1 MNRLFCVLLTALSLA
16 ACSSMKV
23 VEIDPHTGHF
33 PTNTK
38 ATVVL
43 DKRVDLDAM
52 KSLLVIEGNDFVKGQ
67 IENIHY
73 FDKVMKYTDLEK
85 KIIQANLTDKVPSMH
100 DRIGLSKAAT
110 YYKDFLWFH
119 TEVKGTR
126 PNQRV
131 QFILTNAKN
140 MDDYFITETKL
151 DYVWIGV
158 NDQNNWYPM
167 FNALIDYI
175 KQNSRTYGK

>member
-1 MNRLFCVLLTALSLA
+1 MKRIFCVFLTALSLA

-23 VEIDPHTGHF
+23 VEVDPHTGHF

-43 DKRVDLDAM
+43 DKRIDLDAM
-52 KSLLVIEGNDFVKGQ
+52 KSLLLVAKNDFVKGQ
-67 IENIHY
+67 IQNIHY
-73 FDKVMKYTDLEK
+73 FGELMTYDDLEK
-85 KIIQANLTDKVPSMH
+85 KIIQANLSDKVPSIR
-100 DRIGLSKAAT
+100 DRISLSNAAK

-119 TEVKGTR
+119 FEILGTR
-126 PNQRV
+126 PNQRGR
-131 QFILTNAKN
+131 FILTDART
-140 MDDYFITETKL
+140 MEDYFITETKL
-151 DYVWIGV
+151 DSVWVGV